1 MLFTTD
7 GASST
12 LSVTPTKTEVP
23 SGSGVQQAYLSFSV
37 TQISASVQLRVTM
50 FDASGKEIANKIITV
65 SATGAFQAD
74 ITSLLASAKRS
85 LRGIRQVIVNGKQV
99 SFGLTAATPDAA
111 VAISPTV
118 SMSLQYGPTT
128 SAPEPM
134 NLAVIIA
141 VPVAV
146 GSAGIV
152 AIVAVIVFVTVAII
166 IIKRKKQKKQP
177 VQTNVSLF
185 FAITHTNLV

>member
-23 SGSGVQQAYLSFSV
+23 SGSGVQQAYLSFSI
-37 TQISASVQLRVTM
+37 TQISTSVQLRVTM
-50 FDASGKEIANKIITV
+50 FDASGKEISNKIITV

-74 ITSLLASAKRS
+74 ITSLLAAAKRS
-85 LRGIRQVIVNGKQV
+85 LSGIRQVIVNGKQV

-128 SAPEPM
+128 SAPESM

-152 AIVAVIVFVTVAII
+152 AIVALIVIVIVAII

-177 VQTNVSLF
+177 VQTNVS
-185 FAITHTNLV
+185 